1 MMRRSETL
9 VDGRAGEDV
18 KFIGVSRGNAR
29 LDFKKGSS
37 GNHGAVVARELWSRE
52 INRVKA
58 SSGGFA
64 EEGIGGNATSNDEG
78 FCVGME
84 FLGSLKFI

>member
-1 MMRRSETL
+1 MVKRGEML

-18 KFIGVSRGNAR
+18 EFIGVSRGNAR

-37 GNHGAVVARELWSRE
+37 GNHGAVVARELWGRE

-58 SSGGFA
+58 SNSGFA
-64 EEGIGGNATSNDEG
+64 EEGIGGNATGNNEG
-78 FCVGME
+78 FGVRME